1 MTVKSETNNVA
12 PRMSGAELKKDLV
25 VRARSLGFDSCRVAD
40 CAIPP
45 HAGEF
50 RNWLR
55 EGAAGE
61 MSYLERGEEK
71 RCDPQKVLAGAR
83 SVVVL
88 ALNYWQGG
96 AAHRAAATAG
106 RVARY
111 AWGEDYH
118 DVISR
123 KLDKIDNFLRRFG
136 GRQK

>member
-1 MTVKSETNNVA
+1 MRVKSETNNVA

-83 SVVVL
+83 SVIVL

-96 AAHRAAATAG
+96 HSKAQGNGATG
-106 RVARY
+106 RIARY
-111 AWGEDYH
+111 AWGDDYH
-118 DVISR
+118 ELI
-123 KLDKIDNFLRRFG
+123 KA
-136 GRQK
+136 